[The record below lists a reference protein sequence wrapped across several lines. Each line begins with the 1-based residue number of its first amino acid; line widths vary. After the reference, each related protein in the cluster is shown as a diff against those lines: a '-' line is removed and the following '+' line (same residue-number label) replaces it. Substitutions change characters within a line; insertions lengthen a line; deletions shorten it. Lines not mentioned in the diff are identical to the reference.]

1 VPTLNDLILS
11 VTGGPSVNEGLFA
24 YFGGTATTL
33 QDRERAWLE
42 GKTAVRGPIEDMWF
56 DYLYNVR
63 GYSGDRNDMEYRFW
77 KDGGAVAPPTVL
89 TKDFTAVWGQIS
101 ISSVGYRL
109 SPLVGSMVPDNTF
122 AGGSIAQLAA
132 RDDDLV
138 YVQPV
143 GNVQFPDIKPG
154 FIWLTLDAGSGGQSI
169 AMQWDTIDRY
179 VALVDGVY
187 EQAVSNIGLPRR
199 IRLSGD
205 LP

>member
-24 YFGGTATTL
+24 YYGGTGTTL

-42 GKTAVRGPIEDMWF
+42 GLTAVRGPIEDMWF

-63 GYSGDRNDMEYRFW
+63 GYSGDRNDMELRFW
-77 KDGGAVAPPTVL
+77 ADGGSVAPPSVL
-89 TKDFTAVWGQIS
+89 TKNFTAVWAQFS
-101 ISSVGYRL
+101 VSSVGYRL
-109 SPLVGSMVPDNTF
+109 NPLAGSIVPDNLF

-132 RDDDLV
+132 RDDDLA

-143 GNVQFPDIKPG
+143 GNVQFPDILPG
-154 FIWLTLDAGSGGQSI
+154 FIWLTLDAETGGQAV
-169 AMQWDTIDRY
+169 AMEWDGIDRY
-179 VALVDGVY
+179 VALIPGVY
-187 EQAVSNIGLPRR
+187 AAMQSNIGLPRR

-205 LP
+205 L